1 MANLS
6 KIQNRF
12 DQLSS
17 LIQEMEA
24 SQEVADIERLKTALL
39 IWKSETDA
47 VLDQELPNYTPEVDD
62 FRRRWNR
69 PMAGGNTK
77 NGILKK
83 LRNARTD
90 LRLILQ
96 SEVQPVIKPAAKQEL
111 QELVMTDYGKELCK
125 QYGIEPDPRFFKR

>member
-6 KIQNRF
+6 RIQNHF

-17 LIQEMEA
+17 LIQEVEA
-24 SQEVADIERLKTALL
+24 SQEVANIERLKHALL

-47 VLDQELPNYTPEVDD
+47 VLDQEFPNYTPEVDD

-69 PMAGGNTK
+69 PMSGGNTK

-96 SEVQPVIKPAAKQEL
+96 SEAQWVIKPEQKQDIP
-111 QELVMTDYGKELCK
+111 ELVITDYGKELCK
-125 QYGIEPDPRFFKR
+125 QYGIEPDPRYFKR

>member
-17 LIQEMEA
+17 LIHEVEA
-24 SQEVADIERLKTALL
+24 SQEVADFELLKHALL

-47 VLDQELPNYTPEVDD
+47 VLDQEFPNYTPEVDD

-69 PMAGGNTK
+69 PMAGNSTK

-83 LRNARTD
+83 LRNDRTD
-90 LRLILQ
+90 LRLILP
-96 SEVQPVIKPAAKQEL
+96 SEQPVVKPATKQEL
-111 QELVMTDYGKELCK
+111 PEYAITDYARALFN
-125 QYGIEPDPRFFKR
+125 I

>member
-1 MANLS
+1 MG
-6 KIQNRF
+6 
-12 DQLSS
+12 QLSS
-17 LIQEMEA
+17 LIQEVEA
-24 SQEVADIERLKTALL
+24 SQEVADVERLKTALL

-47 VLDQELPNYTPEVDD
+47 VLDQEFPNYTPEVDD

-69 PMAGGNTK
+69 PMAGNSIK

-96 SEVQPVIKPAAKQEL
+96 SEQTVVKVKPEPELPEYVI
-111 QELVMTDYGKELCK
+111 TDYARALFN
-125 QYGIEPDPRFFKR
+125 I

>member
-6 KIQNRF
+6 RIQNRF

-17 LIQEMEA
+17 LIQEVEA
-24 SQEVADIERLKTALL
+24 SQEVANLERLKHALL

-47 VLDQELPNYTPEVDD
+47 VLDQEFPNYTPEVDD

-69 PMAGGNTK
+69 PMAGGSTK

-90 LRLILQ
+90 LRLLLQ
-96 SEVQPVIKPAAKQEL
+96 SEVPPVIKPATKQEL
-111 QELVMTDYGKELCK
+111 PELVMTDYGKELCK

>member
-6 KIQNRF
+6 RIQNRF

-17 LIQEMEA
+17 LIQEVEA
-24 SQEVADIERLKTALL
+24 SQEVANLERLKQALL
-39 IWKSETDA
+39 IWKSEIDA
-47 VLDQELPNYTPEVDD
+47 VLDQEFPNYTPEVDD

-69 PMAGGNTK
+69 PMAGNNTK

-96 SEVQPVIKPAAKQEL
+96 SEAQPVIKPEQRQDL
-111 QELVMTDYGKELCK
+111 PELVITDYGKELCK
-125 QYGIEPDPRFFKR
+125 QYGIEPDPRYFKR

>member
-6 KIQNRF
+6 RIQNRF

-17 LIQEMEA
+17 LIQEVEA
-24 SQEVADIERLKTALL
+24 SQEVADLERLKTALL

-47 VLDQELPNYTPEVDD
+47 VLDQEFPNYTPEVDD

-69 PMAGGNTK
+69 PMAGNSTK
-77 NGILKK
+77 NGIIKK
-83 LRNARTD
+83 LRNAWTD

-96 SEVQPVIKPAAKQEL
+96 SGAQPLIKLEQKQDL
-111 QELVMTDYGKELCK
+111 PELVITDYGKELCK

>member
-6 KIQNRF
+6 RIQNRF

-17 LIQEMEA
+17 LIQEVEA
-24 SQEVADIERLKTALL
+24 SQEVANLERLKQALL

-69 PMAGGNTK
+69 PMAGGSTK

-90 LRLILQ
+90 LRLIQQ
-96 SEVQPVIKPAAKQEL
+96 SEQPVIKPATKQEL
-111 QELVMTDYGKELCK
+111 PELVITDYGKELCK
-125 QYGIEPDPRFFKR
+125 QYGIEPDPRYFKR

>member
-1 MANLS
+1 MADLQR
-6 KIQNRF
+6 IQNRM

-17 LIQEMEA
+17 LIQEVEA

-47 VLDQELPNYTPEVDD
+47 VLDQEFPNYTPEVDD

-69 PMAGGNTK
+69 PMAGGSTK

-96 SEVQPVIKPAAKQEL
+96 SEAQPLIKPEQR
-111 QELVMTDYGKELCK
+111 QDIPELVITDYGKELCK
-125 QYGIEPDPRFFKR
+125 QYGIEPDPRYFKR